1 MKSKRIAPVALFFTS
16 VGLGVGL
23 WPAACARNATAV
35 GPQPTGVSATAPG
48 ALAPSKGYDF
58 LPHPAF
64 AHAAEGTPGSVT
76 IADIAERVTPS
87 VVNISSQR
95 RVKGAEGMLGDPTFN
110 QFFGFGVPRERR
122 ERGLG
127 SGVIVSSDGIV
138 LTNNHVIEQA
148 DEITVTTNDGRDF
161 QAELVGT
168 DEKSDVA
175 VIRLKGDVKGL
186 KPLGYGD
193 SGALRLGDV
202 VLAIGNPFGLG
213 QTVTMGI
220 VSAKGRS
227 DTGIVDYADFIQT
240 DAAINPGNSGGA
252 LVNMSGELVGVNTAI
267 LSRSGGY
274 QGIGFAIP
282 SNMAKSISESLV
294 QYGKVT
300 RGWLG
305 IAIQDVDPPVAGAM
319 GLPNAD
325 GVLATDI
332 EPESPAAKAG
342 FVRGDVILRFDG
354 EKVDSASRL
363 RNLVAAAGANKVARV
378 DILRNGQPKTIDVT
392 LGTLQGKDDDKR
404 IGAAP
409 QENERAQ
416 QPLDG
421 LSVQPLSPEL
431 RQRLNVP
438 ARITSGIVVT
448 RIRPGS
454 DAEEGGLRPGDVIT
468 EVNRQPVT
476 SADALSKAFKNG
488 DKKGVLLLV
497 FNGGGTRYV
506 VIKP

>member
-1 MKSKRIAPVALFFTS
+1 MKSKRIAPVALFLTS
-16 VGLGVGL
+16 LGLGVGF
-23 WPAACARNATAV
+23 WPAGCARNATAV
-35 GPQPTGVSATAPG
+35 GPKLEPVSASAPG
-48 ALAPSKGYDF
+48 ALAPSKSYDF

-64 AHAAEGTPGSVT
+64 AHAAEGTPGDVT

-95 RVKGAEGMLGDPTFN
+95 TVKGPEGMQGDPTFN

-138 LTNNHVIEQA
+138 LTNNHVIEQS

-175 VIRLKGDVKGL
+175 VIRLKGDIKGL
-186 KPLGYGD
+186 KPLAYGD

-252 LVNMSGELVGVNTAI
+252 LVNMAGELVGINTAI

-282 SNMAKSISESLV
+282 SNMAKPISESLL

-305 IAIQDVDPPVAGAM
+305 IAIQDVDPPVATAM

-325 GVLATDI
+325 GVLATDV
-332 EPESPAAKAG
+332 EPNSPAAKAG
-342 FVRGDVILRFDG
+342 IVRGDVILRFDG
-354 EKVDSASRL
+354 EKVDAASRL
-363 RNLVAAAGANKVARV
+363 RNLVASAGANKVVHV
-378 DILRNGQPKTIDVT
+378 DVLRNGQPKTIDVT
-392 LGTLQGKDDDKR
+392 LGTLQGKDDGKGKV
-404 IGAAP
+404 GAP
-409 QENERAQ
+409 HDERGAQ
-416 QPLDG
+416 QPLVG
-421 LSVQPLSPEL
+421 VSVEPLSPEL

-438 ARITSGIVVT
+438 ERIQQGIVVT
-448 RIRPGS
+448 RVAPGS
-454 DAEEGGLRPGDVIT
+454 EAEEGGLRPGDVII

-476 SADALSKAFKNG
+476 GSDTLSKAFKKD

-506 VIKP
+506 VVKP